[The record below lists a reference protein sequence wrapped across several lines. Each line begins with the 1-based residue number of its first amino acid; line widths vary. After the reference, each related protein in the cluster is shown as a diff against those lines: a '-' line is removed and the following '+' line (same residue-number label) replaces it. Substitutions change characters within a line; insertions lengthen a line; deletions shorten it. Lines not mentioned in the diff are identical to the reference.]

1 MRDNPQA
8 KTLTAGKVTFCK
20 GEGLQRLFRVEPGIS
35 SDYALE
41 QASVL
46 MGCVREL
53 TFIGVMDNEGEL
65 VWAAHYLSSMAK
77 ALIDDVEMG
86 SRGQAR

>member
-1 MRDNPQA
+1 M
-8 KTLTAGKVTFCK
+8 KFCK
-20 GEGLQRLFRVEPGIS
+20 GEGSQRLFRVEPGVA

-53 TFIGVMDNEGEL
+53 TFIGVMDDEGTL
-65 VWAAHYLSSMAK
+65 IWAGHYLSSMAK
-77 ALIDDVEMG
+77 ALVDDVEMG
-86 SRGQAR
+86 LRG